1 MIKDFNKE
9 YKENIYK
16 YYDGRN
22 GSKICLED
30 QNGQKYMLKTPPSK
44 NSKYTNGC
52 VS

>member
-22 GSKICLED
+22 GSKIV
-30 QNGQKYMLKTPPSK
+30 QKTKTVK
-44 NSKYTNGC
+44 KIC
-52 VS
+52 